1 MDHATT
7 LCSYNETRRNDDQND
22 DDDDDDDGDDDNDAI
37 IPIAFFFDSSF
48 DSCNW
53 MVKIPQ
59 SLPQMS
65 ALIFYPPLLPQ
76 PIGGSNSDVSMLI
89 TLIVIEADGT
99 IEILKSVFPLLLA
112 RSSMSTGE
120 FFSIDE
126 LITTSIPMHVGGGN
140 LISRIPIPSS
150 IRKLLSPARHVTIM
164 SREANDKIVDKV
176 IDRKLAFR
184 ISWSELEF
192 QPSLIELKLNDEF
205 ESSSKLVLT
214 KSKNDRTKSKMKEEK
229 NPRNLEESHRKNFC
243 KEF

>member
-7 LCSYNETRRNDDQND
+7 LCSYNETRRNDDEND
-22 DDDDDDDGDDDNDAI
+22 DDDDDGVDDNDTI

-99 IEILKSVFPLLLA
+99 IEILKS
-112 RSSMSTGE
+112 
-120 FFSIDE
+120 
-126 LITTSIPMHVGGGN
+126 HVGGGN

-192 QPSLIELKLNDEF
+192 QPSYMELKLNDEF
-205 ESSSKLVLT
+205 ESSSKPVLT
-214 KSKNDRTKSKMKEEK
+214 KNQNERTKSKTKEGKNRQNFEK
-229 NPRNLEESHRKNFC
+229 SHRKNFC